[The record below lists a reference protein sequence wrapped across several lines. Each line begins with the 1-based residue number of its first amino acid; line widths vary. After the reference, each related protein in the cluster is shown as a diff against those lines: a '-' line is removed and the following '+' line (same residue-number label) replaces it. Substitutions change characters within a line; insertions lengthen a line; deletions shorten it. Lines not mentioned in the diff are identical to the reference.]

1 MGWSPSFAGA
11 PVLAMARLPS
21 RSQLSRCRV
30 APGKYENRHPAIMDK
45 GVRER
50 RRSRWWDEFAHLAAF
65 GLLVYSCLVMLLIA
79 GFVAL
84 LVLLVMALF

>member
-1 MGWSPSFAGA
+1 
-11 PVLAMARLPS
+11 
-21 RSQLSRCRV
+21 
-30 APGKYENRHPAIMDK
+30 MDK
-45 GVRER
+45 AVRER

-84 LVLLVMALF
+84 LVLLVMAVF

>member
-1 MGWSPSFAGA
+1 MPEN
-11 PVLAMARLPS
+11 S
-21 RSQLSRCRV
+21 R
-30 APGKYENRHPAIMDK
+30 PAIMDK
-45 GVRER
+45 QVRER

-79 GFVAL
+79 VFVAL